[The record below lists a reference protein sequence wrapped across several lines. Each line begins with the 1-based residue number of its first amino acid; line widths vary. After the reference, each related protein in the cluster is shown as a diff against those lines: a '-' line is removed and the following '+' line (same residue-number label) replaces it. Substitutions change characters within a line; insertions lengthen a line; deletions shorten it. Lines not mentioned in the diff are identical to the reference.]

1 MEKNKITTENRKYTC
16 PECQNENEI
25 PADAKVGDVVEC
37 DYCGIEFEIVSSENG
52 EFVLQIIE
60 EEK

>member
-1 MEKNKITTENRKYTC
+1 MNEKKFTTENRKYIC

-25 PADAKVGDVVEC
+25 PADSKVGDVVEC
-37 DYCGIEFEIVSSENG
+37 DFCGIEFEIVAIENG
-52 EFVLQIIE
+52 EFVLQVIE